1 MALEAKNE
9 IISPPAIT
17 QSLINRVVAT
27 STIGTMIEWYDFF
40 IYGFMATYL
49 AAVYFP
55 KGDPIAQTLTAFMA
69 FAVGLFIRP
78 LGAIL
83 FGAMGDRIGRKAT
96 FMTAIL
102 LMGSATALIGIFPGY
117 AQIGVTASVLVF
129 LMRVI
134 QGLSIGGAWGGAASL
149 VAEYVPQEKRGY
161 YGSWTSAAAPLAV
174 VVANAVILLLN
185 FMLGKEAM
193 AAWGWRIPFILS
205 LILVFVSLYLRW
217 KIEESPV
224 FSGMK

>member
-1 MALEAKNE
+1 MALESK
-9 IISPPAIT
+9 IGSLTPPAIT
-17 QSLINRVVAT
+17 QSVINRVVAT
-27 STIGTMIEWYDFF
+27 SMIGTMIEWYDFF
-40 IYGFMATYL
+40 IYGFLATSL
-49 AAVYFP
+49 AAYYFP
-55 KGDPIAQTLTAFMA
+55 QTDPIAQTLTAFMA
-69 FAVGLFIRP
+69 FAIGLFFRP
-78 LGAIL
+78 LGALL
-83 FGAMGDRIGRKAT
+83 FGAMGDRLGRKAT
-96 FMTAIL
+96 FMIAIF
-102 LMGSATALIGIFPGY
+102 LMGSATALIGILPGY

-149 VAEYVPQEKRGY
+149 VAEYVSQEKRGY
-161 YGSWTSAAAPLAV
+161 YGSFTTAAAPLAV
-174 VVANAVILLLN
+174 VVANGVILLLN

>member
-1 MALEAKNE
+1 M
-9 IISPPAIT
+9 
-17 QSLINRVVAT
+17 
-27 STIGTMIEWYDFF
+27 IGTMIEWYDFF
-40 IYGFMATYL
+40 IYGFLATSL
-49 AAVYFP
+49 AAYYFP
-55 KGDPIAQTLTAFMA
+55 QTDPIAQTLTAFMA
-69 FAVGLFIRP
+69 FAIGLFFRP
-78 LGAIL
+78 LGALL
-83 FGAMGDRIGRKAT
+83 FGAMGDRLGRKAT
-96 FMTAIL
+96 FMIAIF
-102 LMGSATALIGIFPGY
+102 LMGSATALIGILPGY

-149 VAEYVPQEKRGY
+149 VAEYVSQEKRGY
-161 YGSWTSAAAPLAV
+161 YGSFTTAAAPLAV
-174 VVANAVILLLN
+174 VVANGVILLLN